1 MPTAHTDGPAAAEVA
16 GPPDDDLDGVPPD
29 VYARRWL
36 ILGVLTLSLVTVVI
50 AVSSLNVAIPR
61 IQEGLNA
68 SGTELQ
74 WILDSYALVFAGF
87 LLPAGALG
95 DRFGR
100 KGALLVGLLIF
111 GVASAVASTVDD
123 PGQLIAARAVLGIG
137 AALIMPATLSI
148 IINSFPGHERPRAIA
163 VWAAFAG
170 VGGALGPISS
180 GLLLDNFWWGSV
192 FFANLPVILL
202 LFVLAVII
210 VPTSKDPDGHAL
222 DPGGAV
228 LSVVGL
234 VALVF
239 GVIEGPERGWT
250 DPLTV
255 GGFVVAAL
263 ALAGFVAY
271 ELRVEHPML
280 DPRLFRNRR
289 FSAGSATI
297 TLTFFNMFGMF
308 FLLTQY
314 LQFVRGY
321 TPLEAGV
328 RVLPSAFMMI
338 LVAPRSP
345 RLVQRFGVRRLVRG
359 GFLLTAVGFVLLGL
373 SQRDTPY
380 VVIALALMFTGGG
393 MAALMPPASQL
404 IVNSVPISKAGVG
417 SAVNDVTREVGG
429 ALGIAVLGSVMASLY
444 RSNAGFADAIAD
456 PAARDVAHESVGGAL
471 GVANRALDAGF
482 IDVAVHDRIV
492 TAAGDAFLKG
502 SSVAFLVAAG
512 VAVLTAV
519 VVGRYLPV
527 GSTVVP
533 SVAPDDVLSEPRCRS
548 AEGAAQSWTRGRTS
562 SAKRLMPSIFFDR
575 SSVNPE

>member
-1 MPTAHTDGPAAAEVA
+1 MTTAHTDGPVS
-16 GPPDDDLDGVPPD
+16 GGSGDPPADDLDGVPPD
-29 VYARRWL
+29 VHARRWL

-61 IQEGLNA
+61 IQEGLDA

-111 GVASAVASTVDD
+111 GIASAAASTVND
-123 PGQLIAARAVLGIG
+123 PSQLIAARAVAGLG

-148 IINSFPGHERPRAIA
+148 IISSFPGHERPRAIA
-163 VWAAFAG
+163 IWVGFAG

-202 LFVLAVII
+202 LSVLAVLL
-210 VPTSKDPDGHAL
+210 VPSSKDPDGHAL

-255 GGFVVAAL
+255 GGFVLAAI

-345 RLVQRFGVRRLVRG
+345 KLVQIFGVRRLVRG
-359 GFLLTAVGFVLLGL
+359 GFLLTAVGFVMLGL
-373 SQRDTPY
+373 AQRDTPY
-380 VVIALALMFTGGG
+380 AVVALALMLTGGG

-404 IVNSVPISKAGVG
+404 IVASLPISKAGVG

-444 RSNAGFADAIAD
+444 RSNAGFADAIAE
-456 PAARDVAHESVGGAL
+456 PGARDIAHESVGGAL
-471 GVANRALDAGF
+471 GVANRALDAGL
-482 IDVAVHDRIV
+482 IDVGAYDRIV

-502 SSVAFLVAAG
+502 SSAAFFVAAG
-512 VAVLTAV
+512 VAVFTAV

-527 GSTVVP
+527 GSTAVP
-533 SVAPDDVLSEPRCRS
+533 TTATGEATAGPDRQPV
-548 AEGAAQSWTRGRTS
+548 GADDDERPQALDGIQS
-562 SAKRLMPSIFFDR
+562 PPPVPID
-575 SSVNPE
+575 